1 MNNFKTIFLIISI
14 MFASYSPAI
23 FSANIGQDNF
33 YSKLNFS
40 VAPKN
45 KLVFSQY
52 HHQSLLGIEVDSK
65 YQISS
70 WLDIAVN
77 LQEKYKKNFSQVD
90 LTTKITSNQKYSAL
104 ANFGRK
110 VSYKKHNLTP
120 FAQLRINYQQEID
133 LGQQETDLG
142 LSIQEELLNS
152 VKLQYGL
159 GVRYSNI
166 SWLGL
171 LGLSL
176 LYNRQ
181 SSLNQDKPQSLAE
194 NLPLMGANSSI
205 GINIDLS
212 F

>member
-1 MNNFKTIFLIISI
+1 MINLKTIFLIISVV
-14 MFASYSPAI
+14 FASYSPAI

-40 VAPKN
+40 IAQKS

-52 HHQSLLGIEVDSK
+52 RHQSLLGIEVGSK
-65 YQISS
+65 YQISN
-70 WLDIAVN
+70 WLEIAVN
-77 LQEKYKKNFSQVD
+77 LQEKYKNNFLQVD
-90 LTTKITSNQKYSAL
+90 LITKIKSNQNYSAL

-110 VSYKKHNLTP
+110 VSYKKHNLIP
-120 FAQLRINYQQEID
+120 FAQLGINYQQE
-133 LGQQETDLG
+133 TNLG

-159 GVRYSNI
+159 GLRYSNI
-166 SWLGL
+166 YWSG

-176 LYNRQ
+176 LYNTQ
-181 SSLNQDKPQSLAE
+181 SSFNQYNQQSLAE
-194 NLPLMGANSSI
+194 NLPLIGANSSI